1 MGQVQRYDLYN
12 DNSLQDLKSDNL
24 NLEKIFQLSQ
34 DYDLISYEY
43 ANGFPIILSEGF
55 TYYMDIFDKTKD
67 INVASVHTFLN
78 ILANH
83 PDTLICR
90 KSGLS
95 AAKMVSLTAK
105 EILDEKGLLTPK
117 GREMINKFDIF
128 LQSKKGKFNPG
139 TSADLLTGVIFISL
153 IFGIKF

>member
-1 MGQVQRYDLYN
+1 
-12 DNSLQDLKSDNL
+12 
-24 NLEKIFQLSQ
+24 
-34 DYDLISYEY
+34 
-43 ANGFPIILSEGF
+43 
-55 TYYMDIFDKTKD
+55 
-67 INVASVHTFLN
+67 
-78 ILANH
+78 
-83 PDTLICR
+83 
-90 KSGLS
+90 
-95 AAKMVSLTAK
+95 MVSLTAK